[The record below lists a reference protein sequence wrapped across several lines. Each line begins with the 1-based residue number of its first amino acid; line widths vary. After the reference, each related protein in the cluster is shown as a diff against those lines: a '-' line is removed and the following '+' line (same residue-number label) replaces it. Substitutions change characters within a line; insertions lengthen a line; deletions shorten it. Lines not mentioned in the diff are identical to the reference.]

1 MVNMFL
7 SILPR
12 HSFTPCLSVSI
23 QPSVLAL
30 SLLRQEIEAVQS
42 EDMLEI
48 AYHIQRHLKVNTRT
62 LLHNNSSR
70 EGK

>member
-1 MVNMFL
+1 MPRSSLPAL
-7 SILPR
+7 SLP
-12 HSFTPCLSVSI
+12 I

-48 AYHIQRHLKVNTRT
+48 AYHIQRHLKVNMYDFIT
-62 LLHNNSSR
+62 
-70 EGK
+70 